1 MANYYVKLTDEEKEI
16 TRFVGPYSDKVEAVS
31 AEEEAKKLNIK
42 TEILPQIRAKKLG
55 LKSPHL
61 GNKSNTLLGTIVP
74 KTKTELEQEISID
87 NQNIKKTTNKNKNKN
102 KKGNGKMD
110 STIIAEDTV
119 LVSDET
125 EIENEIV
132 TGFEKSEA
140 LIITKYPSNVEWL
153 RQNGVFGDVKSRA
166 YPHEIQGKS
175 VVGILP
181 YRLGSIAKRVGIIDL
196 PELKANMVGQ
206 MLDTNQLYEAGAKL
220 RWFRVYEET
229 GNIGKILRF
238 LDDEKNIQK
247 VLKLIK

>member
-1 MANYYVKLTDEEKEI
+1 MANYYIRLTDEEKEI
-16 TRFVGPYSDKVEAVS
+16 TRFVGPYSDKVEAIS
-31 AEEEAKKLNIK
+31 AEEEAKKLNIR

-55 LKSPHL
+55 LRSPHL
-61 GNKSNTLLGTIVP
+61 GNKSSTLLGTSVP
-74 KTKTELEQEISID
+74 KTKTELEQEILID
-87 NQNIKKTTNKNKNKN
+87 NKNKNKN
-102 KKGNGKMD
+102 KKGNGKVD
-110 STIIAEDTV
+110 STIIVEDMV
-119 LVSDET
+119 SVSDET
-125 EIENEIV
+125 EIESEIV

-166 YPHEIQGKS
+166 YPNEIQGKS

-206 MLDTNQLYEAGAKL
+206 MLDTNQLYDAGAKL

-238 LDDEKNIQK
+238 LDDEKNVQK